1 MKTNALV
8 FLLSSLLFLQP
19 KLATSQN
26 YEIETGSEFTA
37 SHSQSFRFLA
47 KDQSTYYY
55 VQYNGPFSNPVQQ
68 RVYLKTL
75 DKDLNP
81 TSEKIVSLGKGKEA
95 ESLEFAI
102 TSKQKKSFI
111 LSSRTDRKERIHYLF
126 SRKVNYEDFSLPTEG
141 EVVVRTPFEG
151 NSFFSNARYILRA
164 SRDSSKFLVYTKLSS
179 KKNDPEK
186 FYFVVF
192 DDEMKLIWEKEI
204 ILPFSDRLFK
214 VQEARIDNK
223 GNIYLLGKRYR
234 DKLKE
239 LVKGLPNYYHSLFF
253 INKDGISDEFK
264 VVTKE
269 KILTDMNLGIVNGQD
284 IICSGVFR
292 EEESK
297 KQGVFYFRVD
307 AKDKGIIAK
316 SYKYLDVS
324 MIGSKYEQEKINEQT
339 NQKKKEKMEEELF
352 KYYTFRDLVLRE
364 DGGSILIGES
374 TYASVDGTKY
384 ESRTETR
391 YYADFILLVL
401 IDPQGEIEGTKLIQK
416 AQTQLNSTR
425 FISYSLSIHQNRLFF
440 LFNDHIK
447 NSNLKEGEGP
457 WTYVAGALGTKANSG
472 LSLTKFEDGELAERK
487 FLSSFAE
494 LDNFWV
500 LPSIS
505 SQAFDGESLL
515 ILRKK
520 NKVKFGRVKY

>member
-8 FLLSSLLFLQP
+8 FLLSILLFLQ
-19 KLATSQN
+19 SESGFCQD
-26 YEIETGSEFTA
+26 YEIKTGSEFTA
-37 SHSQSFRFLA
+37 TSGQKFRFLA
-47 KDQSTYYY
+47 KDASNYFFIQF
-55 VQYNGPFSNPVQQ
+55 NGPFSNPAQQ
-68 RVYLKTL
+68 KVYLKTL
-75 DKDLNP
+75 DNKLNLA
-81 TSEKIVSLGKGKEA
+81 SEKIVSLGKGKLT
-95 ESLEFAI
+95 ESLEFAFS
-102 TSKQKKSFI
+102 TKQKKSFI
-111 LSSRTDRKERIHYLF
+111 LSSRTDRKDKVHYLF
-126 SRKVNYEDFSLPTEG
+126 SRKVEYGNFSIPDEG
-141 EVVVRTPFEG
+141 KTIVKTPFEG
-151 NSFFSNARYILRA
+151 NSFFSNARYILRT
-164 SRDSSKFLVYTKLSS
+164 SRDSSKFLVYTKLNS

-192 DDEMKLIWEKEI
+192 DDEMNLVWEKKI
-204 ILPFSDRLFK
+204 NLPFSDRLFK
-214 VQEARIDNK
+214 VQEVRIDNQ

-239 LVKGLPNYYHSLFF
+239 LVKGRPNYYHSLFF
-253 INKDGISDEFK
+253 INKDGISEEFK

-269 KILTDMNLGIVNGQD
+269 KILTDMNLGLVNNQD
-284 IICSGVFR
+284 VICAGIFR

-316 SYKYLDVS
+316 SYKYLDIS
-324 MIGSKYEQEKINEQT
+324 MIGSKYEQEKINEQN

-352 KYYTFRDLVLRE
+352 KYYSFRDLVLRE

-374 TYASVDGTKY
+374 SYYKEDATKY
-384 ESRTETR
+384 ESRIETR
-391 YYADFILLVL
+391 YYADFILLVM

-425 FISYSLSIHQNRLFF
+425 FISYSLRIHQNGLYF

-447 NSNLKEGEGP
+447 NSNLAEGEGP
-457 WTYVAGALGTKANSG
+457 WTYVAGALGTKASSG
-472 LSLTKFEDGELAERK
+472 ISLTKFESGEISERK
-487 FLSSFAE
+487 FLSSFSN

-500 LPSIS
+500 LPTLS